1 MRFVFALVFLVGVG
15 IAGFAAFMAMEQF
28 RALQA
33 ENRAL
38 RQKAS
43 KVVDTVP
50 VLLATREL
58 RYGYEL
64 KEGDAEAVLFPKD
77 AVPENAFTSEE
88 ELYGNEETEPR
99 QIVRTME
106 PGEVIMATKV
116 TKFGQDATVAAMLEQ
131 GMRAFTIN
139 VNVSTGVSGFLQPG
153 DRIDIYWSGSVSG
166 TAATKLLLEDIQ
178 LIAIDQT
185 ADQDAR
191 LPTIARTLTVAVPPL
206 TVATL
211 AQAQSSGQ
219 LSMSLRGVEETE
231 ILGPLQVTQ
240 RDLLGITEV
249 EEAPEEEKCFNRIRR
264 GLQITAVEVPCSAQ
278 R

>member
-64 KEGDAEAVLFPKD
+64 KEGDAEPVLFPKD